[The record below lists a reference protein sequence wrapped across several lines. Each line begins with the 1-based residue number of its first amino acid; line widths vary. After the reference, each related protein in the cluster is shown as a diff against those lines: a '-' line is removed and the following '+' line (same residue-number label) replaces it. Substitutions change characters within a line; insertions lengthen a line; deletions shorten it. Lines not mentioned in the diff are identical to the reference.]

1 MFLYNLLFGRMF
13 PRPYVAT
20 QSLSYIKQQRNVII
34 WLMNVDFF
42 FKGMGGAPFDAIF
55 FITVFTETVK
65 CV

>member
-1 MFLYNLLFGRMF
+1 M
-13 PRPYVAT
+13 
-20 QSLSYIKQQRNVII
+20 SI
-34 WLMNVDFF
+34 F

>member
-20 QSLSYIKQQRNVII
+20 LSYIKHQRNVI
-34 WLMNVDFF
+34 MTNECRFFF